1 MKQHFNFFMAI
12 ACALSLMVGC
22 NNNSTVSAVTQK
34 DSMGGFDVNTMK
46 KIIREKNE
54 QFTRAHVTGDHWVID
69 TMFTEDARSFPPNA
83 DAVIGRTAIAL
94 LTAGFI
100 KFGVQEFREETTA
113 LYGNADYLVD
123 EGNYFMR
130 YGKDSTSENGKYINV
145 WKKTGGDWKIYSNI
159 WNSNMPATAAK

>member
-1 MKQHFNFFMAI
+1 MKQFLIFFMVI
-12 ACALSLMVGC
+12 AFAGILTVGC
-22 NNNSTVSAVTQK
+22 GNNNTAATSASK
-34 DSMGGFDVNTMK
+34 DSAYGFDINALK
-46 KIIREKNE
+46 KIIREKNN
-54 QFTRAHVTGDHWVID
+54 QFTNAHVTGDHLIID

-83 DAVIGRTAIAL
+83 GAAIGRADIAQ
-94 LTAGFI
+94 LTADFI
-100 KFGVQEFREETTA
+100 KFRVQEFREETTA

-145 WKKTGGDWKIYSNI
+145 WKKTGADWKIYSNI